1 MNNIDL
7 VGNVGQHPVL
17 RHTGNG
23 TPVANVSLAT
33 NRVYKDGAGNR
44 QQTTEWHRLVIW
56 GEPATTLAKIVGRGD
71 LLAVRGRLEYKQR
84 DRRRDGPGRLHPH
97 PRVDQALA
105 AQDPAGRRRRGGRG
119 GGGGRA
125 GGRGHDAGGR
135 DRGPS
140 VRC

>member
-7 VGNVGQHPVL
+7 VGNVGQHPAL

-84 DRRRDGPGRLHPH
+84 EIAGETVQDASIRILEWTKLSPRKAQPEEAAVAEEAEPPSAPGGDDDGFQL
-97 PRVDQALA
+97 DDDIAF
-105 AQDPAGRRRRGGRG
+105 
-119 GGGGRA
+119 
-125 GGRGHDAGGR
+125 
-135 DRGPS
+135 
-140 VRC
+140 